1 MKKLL
6 FLLLLPCLSSFTE
19 KNKQYQTEDFRM
31 DIVLSTGEYYNLTS
45 EQNIDLQLCN
55 IIYSQ
60 NNSPSGE
67 NS

>member
-1 MKKLL
+1 MKKFL

-45 EQNIDLQLCN
+45 VRYNRTL
-55 IIYSQ
+55 IYSFVT
-60 NNSPSGE
+60 
-67 NS
+67 

>member
-6 FLLLLPCLSSFTE
+6 FLILLPCLSSFTE

-45 EQNIDLQLCN
+45 VRYNRTL
-55 IIYSQ
+55 IYSFVT
-60 NNSPSGE
+60 
-67 NS
+67 

>member
-1 MKKLL
+1 MKKLV

-45 EQNIDLQLCN
+45 VRYNRTL
-55 IIYSQ
+55 IYSFVT
-60 NNSPSGE
+60 
-67 NS
+67 

>member
-45 EQNIDLQLCN
+45 VRYNRTL
-55 IIYSQ
+55 IY
-60 NNSPSGE
+60 GFVT
-67 NS
+67 

>member
-45 EQNIDLQLCN
+45 VRYNRTL
-55 IIYSQ
+55 IYSFVT
-60 NNSPSGE
+60 
-67 NS
+67 